1 MDTAFDAFLENDK
14 NTEISW
20 KKGECTCVEKGV
32 ENVDN
37 SL

>member
-32 ENVDN
+32 ENVDH

>member
-1 MDTAFDAFLENDK
+1 MDTAFVAFLKNDK
-14 NTEISW
+14 STENSW
-20 KKGECTCVEKGV
+20 KKGEYTCVEKGV

>member
-1 MDTAFDAFLENDK
+1 MDIAFDAFLKNDK